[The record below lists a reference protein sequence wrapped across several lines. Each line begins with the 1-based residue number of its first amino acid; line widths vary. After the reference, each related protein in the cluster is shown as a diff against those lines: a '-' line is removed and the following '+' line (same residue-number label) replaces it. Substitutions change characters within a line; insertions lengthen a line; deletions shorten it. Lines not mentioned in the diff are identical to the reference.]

1 MMIDNKDRKRKTRV
15 RKQKERAIGVV
26 ESGIELTTAT
36 VNNQKRQQN

>member
-1 MMIDNKDRKRKTRV
+1 MMIDNKDRKRKN
-15 RKQKERAIGVV
+15 KSQKTERER